1 MDCVPAALLPAWRRL
16 MAEALDWA
24 RTEPEREHAWL
35 WLLLLASMLLHQ
47 PSASSLPARRGAC
60 DSHAA
65 RAVAVLAGEFGAAL
79 AARDAG
85 IWRPLSDPG
94 PPPRIPSTPG
104 CGDAGA
110 PAPLPAAPW
119 LAGGPSPPPRAT
131 SAQRRALRQARHG
144 RLSAAA
150 RTLLS
155 EPPAPRTPAVW
166 AKAQQ
171 LFSPSSPDLATA
183 ASVEAAFPDELAAL
197 AAAAGQLAV
206 PRTVSRD
213 TVTLAIRAAPRG
225 SSPGPSGL
233 RVEHPWAL
241 AEGGREA
248 LVGVVLLLTGEA
260 AVTRVPSVARTALA
274 GADLLLLRKP
284 GGLAA
289 DGLPKLR
296 PIGMPEALRKLA
308 ASALAR
314 TVRDAAAA
322 LLGPHEQAVGVR
334 SACERVLHELRAQLA
349 ACPTVA

>member
-35 WLLLLASMLLHQ
+35 WLLLLPSMLLHQ

-85 IWRPLSDPG
+85 IWR
-94 PPPRIPSTPG
+94 
-104 CGDAGA
+104 A

-171 LFSPSSPDLATA
+171 LFPPSSPDLATA

-225 SSPGPSGL
+225 SSPGLSGL
-233 RVEHPWAL
+233 RVEHLWAL
-241 AEGGREA
+241 AEGGGEA

-274 GADLLLLRKP
+274 GTDLLLLRKP

-296 PIGMPEALRKLA
+296 PIGMPETLRKLA

-314 TVRDAAAA
+314 SVRDAAAA